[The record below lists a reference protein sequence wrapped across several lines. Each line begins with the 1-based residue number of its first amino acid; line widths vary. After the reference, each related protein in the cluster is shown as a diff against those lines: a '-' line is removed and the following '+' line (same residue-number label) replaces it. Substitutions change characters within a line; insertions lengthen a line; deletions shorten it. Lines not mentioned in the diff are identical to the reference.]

1 MKTLKCGSQF
11 KEERYLSA
19 DTIFTGTSEEGFL
32 VKSKCKASMKKEYHS
47 QNVTLQHETGNI
59 ISAYCTCKT
68 GKSSYCNHIMAL
80 LLELAEYSLYE
91 LTEVPSE
98 VACTSKARKWGIPGE
113 KDFPK
118 EPILSTTIQRNLA
131 SRGIKSTL
139 YNPCL
144 SSSHCVDM
152 DKLEALQNTLRLSN
166 KHIGFAHI
174 IPPPDKVS
182 AVKTKFGMQALG
194 SLLSYQLA
202 PVEFNFEVHISLLDE
217 KLPSKSH
224 HTPFEYFTDLPVKCI
239 PSPPKESDYSVDE
252 LWRMQGSWKQITGS
266 KQAVRN
272 GSQPEKVESQPPKFI
287 ESPFVN
293 ASLEAWQISL

>member
-1 MKTLKCGSQF
+1 M
-11 KEERYLSA
+11 
-19 DTIFTGTSEEGFL
+19 
-32 VKSKCKASMKKEYHS
+32 KSKCKASMKKEYHS

-59 ISAYCTCKT
+59 ISAYCTCKA

-152 DKLEALQNTLRLSN
+152 NKLEALQNTLRLSN

-174 IPPPDKVS
+174 IPPPDKCS
-182 AVKTKFGMQALG
+182 AMKTKFGMQALG
-194 SLLSYQLA
+194 SPLSYQLA
-202 PVEFNFEVHISLLDE
+202 PVEFNFEVHICWMKICHPRVTTLL
-217 KLPSKSH
+217 LNILQICQLNVYLH
-224 HTPFEYFTDLPVKCI
+224 HQKKV
-239 PSPPKESDYSVDE
+239 
-252 LWRMQGSWKQITGS
+252 ITVLM
-266 KQAVRN
+266 KNA
-272 GSQPEKVESQPPKFI
+272 KVF
-287 ESPFVN
+287 
-293 ASLEAWQISL
+293 LTL